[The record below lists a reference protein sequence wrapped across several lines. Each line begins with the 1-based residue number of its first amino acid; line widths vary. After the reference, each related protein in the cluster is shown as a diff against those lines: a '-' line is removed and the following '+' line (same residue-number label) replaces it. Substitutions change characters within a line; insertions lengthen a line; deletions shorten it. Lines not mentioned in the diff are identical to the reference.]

1 MEEDPKVGNEN
12 DEEVKL
18 EKSLSMSETTSS
30 SEVRINVDNN
40 KNNNISPGSNNWKSS
55 PNPSGRTRKARK
67 SLHYSLYDAEVYGG
81 VKKAKRQSFHAVKGL
96 LEEAQKELSDNNNNN
111 NNIPDEESKSL
122 NFFAENVNDPDIKR
136 P

>member
-40 KNNNISPGSNNWKSS
+40 KNNNISSVLNKWKSS
-55 PNPSGRTRKARK
+55 PNPNGRTRKARK
-67 SLHYSLYDAEVYGG
+67 SLHYSLYPSIIVSTP
-81 VKKAKRQSFHAVKGL
+81 KAFF
-96 LEEAQKELSDNNNNN
+96 
-111 NNIPDEESKSL
+111 
-122 NFFAENVNDPDIKR
+122 NFT
-136 P
+136 